1 MTRQEFDN
9 RILEC
14 ANYYVDNKSTVRETG
29 KALGISKSRVH
40 DYLVKYLKYI
50 NKDLYNKA
58 RKILDTNKKE
68 SGYRARI
75 AKNKIKNS

>member
-14 ANYYVDNKSTVRETG
+14 ANYYIDNKSTVRETG

-50 NKDLYNKA
+50 NNDLYVKA
-58 RKILDTNKKE
+58 RKILDINKKE
-68 SGYRARI
+68 SSNRARI
-75 AKNKIKNS
+75 SKRNKKK